1 MNFMSLLHRF
11 VEFASSLKFIIMA
24 LFMESSSQRRND
36 ATTQRR
42 NDATTQLMTESHEV
56 HRLLFVHELASSF
69 R

>member
-11 VEFASSLKFIIMA
+11 VEFASSLKFIIIA
-24 LFMESSSQRRND
+24 LFMESSS
-36 ATTQRR
+36 QRR